1 MPNIRAWGVIHQ
13 NNYNLKLFKVIKVNS
28 NDLTTDKYAM
38 MHNTSVGGVED
49 MASLGDLHE
58 GSILN
63 NLKIRY
69 FKNEIYVS
77 EILIFVMSSYMV
89 F

>member
-1 MPNIRAWGVIHQ
+1 
-13 NNYNLKLFKVIKVNS
+13 
-28 NDLTTDKYAM
+28 M